1 MWNYNA
7 ETGTINIT
15 VNNENVENKVSW
27 LREGNDTFIITY
39 IFDETGRFE
48 EQSNKISSKIELYDD
63 NKTVFTASHEMGLSN
78 EEKDSIFK
86 IEQVQNE
93 TSIYKGKLYY
103 SIDRELTYK
112 TILNTNLVGVASSVN
127 ILEKDNDSTIK
138 SIYKTTK
145 INKQKMIDILGE
157 NGRITIVNTDTNKQL
172 TNIDSQTE
180 ANENGDI
187 IK

>member
-1 MWNYNA
+1 
-7 ETGTINIT
+7 
-15 VNNENVENKVSW
+15 
-27 LREGNDTFIITY
+27 
-39 IFDETGRFE
+39 
-48 EQSNKISSKIELYDD
+48 
-63 NKTVFTASHEMGLSN
+63 MGLSN

-157 NGRITIVNTDTNKQL
+157 MV
-172 TNIDSQTE
+172 E
-180 ANENGDI
+180 
-187 IK
+187 